1 MSRYSLNNDPG
12 WKKPFF
18 IIWSGQVFSLLGS
31 GLVQFALVW
40 WLTQTTHSATVLA
53 SATMA
58 AILPEIF
65 LGSFAGALVDRWN
78 RRLVMIAAG
87 SAIALVTVLLAL
99 LFWSALIQPWHVFV
113 ILFLRSLGGVFHY
126 NAMQASTSLMVP
138 EQHLARI
145 ERDIQPFSASAPV
158 PELSSASLN

>member
-18 IIWSGQVFSLLGS
+18 IIWSGQVFSLIGS

-65 LGSFAGALVDRWN
+65 LGPWWTAGT
-78 RRLVMIAAG
+78 AA
-87 SAIALVTVLLAL
+87 
-99 LFWSALIQPWHVFV
+99 W
-113 ILFLRSLGGVFHY
+113 
-126 NAMQASTSLMVP
+126 
-138 EQHLARI
+138 
-145 ERDIQPFSASAPV
+145 
-158 PELSSASLN
+158 